1 MASDE
6 NSKETKTA
14 CTEQIIEGC
23 AVLEGN
29 KNECEI
35 VSKENFKV
43 PDTGGGEDPETCS
56 DMELGSECSL
66 QGACGSADGTPVGS
80 FEEAKELVDFKLIF
94 NKKKHDICFPLD
106 ENILALKKHFESLIG
121 VPASMQKVMYKG
133 LCKDDKTLR
142 EVSITKGAK
151 VMVVGSTLSDIIA
164 VNTPSEQDLKEE
176 KAAAATKEPLCK
188 QKMHKKILDK
198 GVPEDIQPGIKN
210 AKDSLPP
217 FPLSGMVN
225 KSGGKVRLTFKLE
238 LDQVWIG
245 TKERTDKIPMN
256 SIKTIVSEPIE
267 GHEEYHIMGIQL
279 GTTEASRYWL
289 YWVPAH
295 QIFGLCKRLLEPN
308 DKLRFPGKVIL
319 RQDRFDKPDSSTN
332 KYISQI
338 FIEHTQSLNRLRSCS
353 TTNPYYQ

>member
-1 MASDE
+1 MIP
-6 NSKETKTA
+6 KY
-14 CTEQIIEGC
+14 I
-23 AVLEGN
+23 L
-29 KNECEI
+29 
-35 VSKENFKV
+35 
-43 PDTGGGEDPETCS
+43 
-56 DMELGSECSL
+56 
-66 QGACGSADGTPVGS
+66 GACGSADGTPVGS

-267 GHEEYHIMGIQL
+267 GHEEYHIMVFYLKWIKVWIHVVNFVFYLCDKEAIKYRYTIKKSHGVKSGDLGGQALRRIQCFGRCWFYKSESPSPSVRVLHLAERCNLWNQSCCGI
-279 GTTEASRYWL
+279 
-289 YWVPAH
+289 
-295 QIFGLCKRLLEPN
+295 N
-308 DKLRFPGKVIL
+308 
-319 RQDRFDKPDSSTN
+319 
-332 KYISQI
+332 
-338 FIEHTQSLNRLRSCS
+338 LN
-353 TTNPYYQ
+353 